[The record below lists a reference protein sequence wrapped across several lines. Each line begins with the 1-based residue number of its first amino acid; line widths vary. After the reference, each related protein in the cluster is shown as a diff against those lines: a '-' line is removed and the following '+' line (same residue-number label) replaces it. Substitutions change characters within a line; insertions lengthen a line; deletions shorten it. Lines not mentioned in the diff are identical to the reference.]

1 MIPTCSFANVNLILI
16 KPSET
21 KLKKLIMKITTTI
34 KMLFILAISLF
45 SASTLVAQ
53 ETTTPENYDQGFK
66 LGIGIS
72 AGTVFQDPYDFA
84 LAADARLQY
93 DLSKRYSITLTS
105 GFSNLFVSGDNNDLG
120 FIPVKAG
127 FKAFVWNDQFYVMGE
142 IGGAIAVTNNYD
154 KTSLLLAPSIGYA
167 SKYIDISLRYEHYK
181 DFPTLNNNGTL
192 GQGVGQLGI
201 RVAYGFKL

>member
-1 MIPTCSFANVNLILI
+1 
-16 KPSET
+16 
-21 KLKKLIMKITTTI
+21 MKITTKI
-34 KMLFILAISLF
+34 KLVRVFAISMFFTNAL
-45 SASTLVAQ
+45 LAQ
-53 ETTTPENYDQGFK
+53 ENTETKNYDQKFK
-66 LGIGIS
+66 LGLGIN
-72 AGTVFQDPYDFA
+72 AGTVFDEPYEFS
-84 LAADARLQY
+84 LGADARLQY